1 MRKKKSRKQ
10 KIAVSIR
17 NYHHPKTFVRLKEQV
32 EKIGTCIVTQL
43 NNRDDNSYLKKNI
56 AVSLDDKYVVVFE
69 ERDQL
74 GEEQENEKETGK
86 VVITT
91 NAVFLGFRYDNQK
104 AFYLVKLVGE
114 EEE

>member
-1 MRKKKSRKQ
+1 MQ
-10 KIAVSIR
+10 
-17 NYHHPKTFVRLKEQV
+17 
-32 EKIGTCIVTQL
+32 IVTQL

-56 AVSLDDKYVVVFE
+56 VVSLDDKYVGVVFE

-91 NAVFLGFRYDNQK
+91 NAVF
-104 AFYLVKLVGE
+104 
-114 EEE
+114 

>member
-32 EKIGTCIVTQL
+32 EKNRNMQIVTQL

-56 AVSLDDKYVVVFE
+56 VVSLDDKYVVVFE

-74 GEEQENEKETGK
+74 GEKQENEKETGK

-91 NAVFLGFRYDNQK
+91 NAVF
-104 AFYLVKLVGE
+104 
-114 EEE
+114 